1 MSKLPTQE
9 ENHLPTQKEWNKLYA
24 PNGVFAI
31 RKMFRELSTP
41 AMRKKYPP
49 IFTLKPFEYKGLPS
63 AYQTYMT
70 SVDEYDAALK
80 IVPNMKTWD
89 QLKEASWFLN
99 GDLAHSFEGLKAWR
113 EHMKQRDASA
123 AKAALHEKM
132 DAGDVTA
139 AKAVL
144 ADTRV
149 KAPVGRKNKKTT
161 EEIASVTRIQEF
173 RNKG

>member
-1 MSKLPTQE
+1 MSNLPTQE
-9 ENHLPTQKEWNKLYA
+9 DWNKLYA

-63 AYQTYMT
+63 AYQVYME
-70 SVDEYDAALK
+70 SVDEYDAATK

-123 AKAALHEKM
+123 AKAALQDKM
-132 DAGDVTA
+132 ATGDVTA
-139 AKAVL
+139 AKAIL
-144 ADTRV
+144 ADTKT
-149 KAPVGRKNKKTT
+149 KASVGRKGKKTK
-161 EEIASVTRIQEF
+161 EENATVTRIAEF
-173 RNKG
+173 RKGNK

>member
-1 MSKLPTQE
+1 MNKLPTQE
-9 ENHLPTQKEWNKLYA
+9 DWNKLYA

-49 IFTLKPFEYKGLPS
+49 IFTLKPFPYKGLPS
-63 AYQTYMT
+63 AYQVFMG
-70 SVDEYDAALK
+70 SIDEYEAALK

-99 GDLAHSFEGLKAWR
+99 GDVAHSFEGLAVWR
-113 EHMKQRDASA
+113 DHMKQRDASA
-123 AKAALHEKM
+123 AREALMTKM
-132 DAGDVTA
+132 QSGDVTA
-139 AKAVL
+139 AKAIL
-144 ADTRV
+144 ADTKV
-149 KAPVGRKNKKTT
+149 KAPVGRKSKQTK
-161 EEIASVTRIQEF
+161 EEIASVTRIKEF